1 MDHVMQ
7 KRRRARIRSKI
18 SGTAER
24 PRLVATISHQH
35 VVAQL
40 IDDTKGV
47 TLGYV
52 TTVGSS
58 AKGSLTEKA
67 TWTGQA
73 IAEAAAK
80 RKIKKVVFD
89 RAGRIYHGRL
99 SALATAARAKG
110 LEF

>member
-1 MDHVMQ
+1 MQ
-7 KRRRARIRSKI
+7 QRRKARIRAKI
-18 SGTAER
+18 SGTPER

-58 AKGSLTEKA
+58 AKGNLTEKA
-67 TWTGQA
+67 TWTGEQ
-73 IAEAAAK
+73 IAVVAAK
-80 RKIKKVVFD
+80 HKIKRVVFD
-89 RAGRIYHGRL
+89 RAGRLYHGRL
-99 SALATAARAKG
+99 AALATAARNKG